1 MRNEGLVRLVRIFR
15 ALDAGERF
23 TMKDLSEQY
32 AVHPRTI
39 RRYLYAIEEAWG
51 ISLEHSCDV
60 DGHWRGYW
68 WLPRGYKTC
77 IEIQHDHK

>member
-1 MRNEGLVRLVRIFR
+1 MRNQGLVRLVRIFR
-15 ALDAGERF
+15 TLESGERV
-23 TMKDLSEQY
+23 TMKQLSEQY

-39 RRYLYAIEEAWG
+39 RRYLYAIEEGFG

-68 WLPRGYKTC
+68 WIHKGHKTC
-77 IEIQHDHK
+77 IGTQHDHK